1 MISMPIKDIISKIV
15 ASTGLSESDVEQKI
29 KTKIEQLYGLVSEEG
44 AAHIVANE
52 YGVKLF
58 EISGDLKVKDIL
70 MGMKSVDVVGKVL
83 RKYEL
88 REFNTEKR
96 KGKVANLMFGDETG
110 TIRIVFWNDKTN
122 DFNQI
127 KEEDTIKIKGAYVR
141 DNAGRKELHMGD
153 NSHVIINPPNITI
166 KTRERKEYAKK
177 HIKELE
183 DGMSAEIVG
192 TILQVFD
199 VKFFEVCPKCNKR
212 LRLREDKFACDEHS
226 IQTPTYNYVLNIYLD
241 DGTGNIR
248 AIFWKQQSQ
257 RLLKITDKE
266 FDAIRLQ
273 PELFE
278 KYKSDMLG
286 VQVKLLGTVKNNIMN
301 RLEFNTEIVFTDL
314 NPEHEIELLDHMKEV
329 KLDAR
334 PITPNTQA
342 QTITSNNSNNIKT
355 NTASAVTI
363 SAAERA
369 KQIVQATKSEDIRS
383 DDLDDEF
390 EISED
395 FLE

>member
-1 MISMPIKDIISKIV
+1 MINMPVKDIISKIV
-15 ASTGLSESDVEQKI
+15 AHTSLSESEIQEKI
-29 KTKIEQLYGLVSEEG
+29 KVKIEQLYGLVSEEG

-58 EISGDLKVKDIL
+58 EIGGDIKIKDVL
-70 MGMKSVDVVGKVL
+70 MGMKSVDVVGKVI

-96 KGKVANLMFGDETG
+96 KGKVANLMLGDETG

-122 DFNQI
+122 DFTQI

-141 DNAGRKELHMGD
+141 DNAGRKELHLGD
-153 NSHVIINPPNITI
+153 SSHIIINPENVSI
-166 KTRERKEYAKK
+166 KTRETKEYAKK

-183 DGMSAEIVG
+183 NGVSAEIMG

-199 VKFFEVCPKCNKR
+199 IKFFEVCPKCNKR
-212 LRLREDKFACDEHS
+212 LRLREDKFACDEHGV
-226 IQTPTYNYVLNIYLD
+226 QTPTYNYVLNIYLD

-248 AIFWKQQSQ
+248 AIFWKSQSQ
-257 RLLKITDKE
+257 RLLKLTDKE

-273 PELFE
+273 PALFE

-286 VQVKLLGTVKNNIMN
+286 TQVKILGTAKNNIMN
-301 RLEFNTEIVFTDL
+301 RLEFNAEIVFVDL
-314 NPEHEIELLDHMKEV
+314 NPDHEIELLDHMREV
-329 KLDAR
+329 KLETK
-334 PITPNTQA
+334 PLTQA
-342 QTITSNNSNNIKT
+342 QPTTTPTHT
-355 NTASAVTI
+355 NTSTTI
-363 SAAERA
+363 SASERA
-369 KQIVQATKSEDIRS
+369 KQIVQATKYESLRS
-383 DDLDDEF
+383 DEIDDEF